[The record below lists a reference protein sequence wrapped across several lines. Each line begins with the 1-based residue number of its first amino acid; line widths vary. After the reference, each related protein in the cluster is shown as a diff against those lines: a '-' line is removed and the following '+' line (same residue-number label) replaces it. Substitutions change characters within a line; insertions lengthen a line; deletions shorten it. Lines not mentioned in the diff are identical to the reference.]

1 MQTLPLVS
9 IIISTYKTK
18 SLPIIL
24 EALEK
29 QTCKDFEVIV
39 TDDGSNDFKHVGE
52 RSYPIKYVWHKKRGR
67 EWSYTHNLGIK
78 VSEGKYIMFLHDDIL
93 PSEDLVETY
102 LKHADE
108 NTVLLGV
115 RSDIKKNRKS
125 IKDPENNVLNEDFRI
140 RNNPAL
146 KESAKDNVVVLNDH
160 FEELWYLAS
169 GCMMFFPK
177 DKLIQVG
184 GCPTDYPGQG
194 LEDYDIVLR
203 LTRLGLKTKM
213 LLNAIGYHFDHPALE
228 GKDVDINIVEFNN
241 RKNNLGYLINTSYV

>member
-9 IIISTYKTK
+9 IVISTYKSKT
-18 SLPIIL
+18 LPIIL

-29 QTCKDFEVIV
+29 QTDKRFEVIV
-39 TDDGSNDFKHVGE
+39 SDDGSNDYKLVGE

-78 VSEGKYIMFLHDDIL
+78 LSEGKYVMFLHDDIL
-93 PSEDLVETY
+93 PSKDLVETY

-108 NTVLLGV
+108 NTVLLGI

-125 IKDPENNVLNEDFRI
+125 IKDPESNVLNEDFRL
-140 RNNPAL
+140 RGNPTL
-146 KESAKDNVVVLNDH
+146 KDLAKDNAVDMNENFSEH
-160 FEELWYLAS
+160 WYLAS

-177 DKLIQVG
+177 DKLVKIG
-184 GCPTDYPGQG
+184 GCPMDYPGQG

-213 LLNAIGYHFDHPALE
+213 LLNAIGYHFDHPALQ
-228 GKDVDINIVEFNN
+228 GKDVDINIAEFDK
-241 RKNNLGYLINTSYV
+241 RKKDFGYLINHYV